1 MDDVCNAGLATTA
14 LLPAT
19 SLPLV
24 MAVEIKTHI
33 ESLEKNLKFLRERL
47 PIEKRDYKRFKKN
60 LVRPRK
66 KPADSD
72 KKLSEEL

>member
-33 ESLEKNLKFLRERL
+33 ESLEKKLKFFERKTINQRKRL
-47 PIEKRDYKRFKKN
+47 KKVKKKLGEIEKKINR
-60 LVRPRK
+60 L
-66 KPADSD
+66 
-72 KKLSEEL
+72 